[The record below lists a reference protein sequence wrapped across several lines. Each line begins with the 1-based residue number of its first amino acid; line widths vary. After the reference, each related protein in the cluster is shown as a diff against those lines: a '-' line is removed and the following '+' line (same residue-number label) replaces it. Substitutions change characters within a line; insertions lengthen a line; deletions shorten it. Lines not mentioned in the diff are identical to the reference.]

1 MLNNQIH
8 KLPHGHNNKYRLY
21 GTVAKGPWTVGPALF
36 IWNSTVGVYAR
47 GQVPYNHLFLFYTVA
62 TYFTTAKI
70 IRYKLVC
77 VSKAEFLP
85 PWMKGN
91 LKQNQPSVLSNFLL
105 YAPLSSLHNSE
116 LLTPCIKNTVPQKA
130 TKFQPCPYV
139 HIRFFSLCFLI
150 FNLVRQDEWSHFL
163 SKKTFEIM
171 EV

>member
-1 MLNNQIH
+1 MAIIINTGFMVRWQKDHEPLG
-8 KLPHGHNNKYRLY
+8 LLCLF
-21 GTVAKGPWTVGPALF
+21 GTAQLGSTHVG
-36 IWNSTVGVYAR
+36 R
-47 GQVPYNHLFLFYTVA
+47 YNHLFLFYTVA